1 MKYCELDFKT
11 ILLAV
16 KHRWKVIVASTAC
29 FAILGG
35 VGGAIYTQQG
45 DTQAQGN
52 AQVLQEMDIT
62 QDLTQQTA
70 YSLFQAELELVYRNI
85 NSYYTALQS
94 AEFLTGDEA
103 QEISVRLEELTRL
116 NTEQIQAARAMMN
129 RYGAIY
135 VPTAFLP
142 ELVTDY
148 QAQLDSVESSLIAA
162 KEAAETVRAMG
173 APTYAE
179 ETITKNYSALLST
192 AANYGSLLQS
202 QAKYQFYLERLI
214 NGRDEILDQCQQLR
228 TMQQEAAEA
237 LNTQI
242 TALNQLAQAHA
253 SENHVNFLVA
263 YDANKVA
270 TVTMNHTHRATT
282 PQEDFVL
289 ILLFC
294 TLTGLCAGAFFAL
307 CLECRQNGCP
317 KTNLEQRQD

>member
-11 ILLAV
+11 ILMAV

-35 VGGAIYTQQG
+35 AGGAIYTQRG

-52 AQVLQEMDIT
+52 AQVLQEMDTT

-94 AEFLTGDEA
+94 SEFLTEEEA
-103 QEISVRLEELTRL
+103 QKITVQLEELTRL
-116 NTEQIQAARAMMN
+116 NTEQIQDARARMN

-135 VPTAFLP
+135 VPTAFLS
-142 ELVTDY
+142 ELITDY

-162 KEAAETVRAMG
+162 KEATETVRAMG

-179 ETITKNYSALLST
+179 ETITQNYSALLST
-192 AANYGSLLQS
+192 AANYGPLLQS
-202 QAKYQFYLERLI
+202 QAKYQFYLERLT
-214 NGRDEILDQCQQLR
+214 NERDEVMEQCQQLR
-228 TMQQEAAEA
+228 TIQREAAES
-237 LNTQI
+237 LNAQV

-253 SENHVNFLVA
+253 SENHVNFLVT
-263 YDANKVA
+263 YDADEVA
-270 TVTMNHTHRATT
+270 TITMNHTHGATT
-282 PQEDFVL
+282 AQEDFLL
-289 ILLFC
+289 IILFC
-294 TLTGLCAGAFFAL
+294 TMIGLCAGGYYAVSM
-307 CLECRQNGCP
+307 ECGAYVIPRK
-317 KTNLEQRQD
+317 KTHP